1 MKITYLRGKID
12 KDERGRLL
20 HRTAFCGVFFMET
33 CVLCSSK
40 AIINRQEGASRTI
53 YNCPKCGM
61 FVVSDLVEKE
71 VKNKTDE
78 IESYLIARKLA
89 KKDSDT
95 VLISFEKA
103 NLDKDY
109 LQLTVDKIVDFFPKT
124 FSEQME
130 MALRNIGYMSGFPG
144 QEVKIYD
151 IQTAPIFYVR
161 GENQDALA
169 YLMESMRQ
177 AGLVEI
183 KYYGGSFFPFGVT
196 VAPKGWERLES
207 PEKDKGT
214 RKNIF
219 AHSSSGD
226 NKLNSQFFYSAVERI
241 SKECGYN
248 WVGSADLRADTNI
261 TFELVSGVKSS
272 ELVICDF
279 TEQTGGGYYAAAMAH
294 SLGKAC
300 ILTCHE
306 SAKKK
311 LQFDTNQYRVIFWD
325 RQEMLYLELLSTIK
339 AMF

>member
-1 MKITYLRGKID
+1 
-12 KDERGRLL
+12 
-20 HRTAFCGVFFMET
+20 MET

-61 FVVSDLVEKE
+61 YVVSDLVEKE
-71 VKNKTDE
+71 VKTKSDE
-78 IESYLIARKLA
+78 VESYLMTRKLA

-144 QEVKIYD
+144 QEVKVYD
-151 IQTAPIFYVR
+151 IKIAPAFYVR
-161 GENQDALA
+161 GENQDALS

-183 KYYGGSFFPFGVT
+183 KYYGGSLFPFGVT
-196 VAPKGWERLES
+196 VAPKGWEKLES
-207 PEKDKGT
+207 LENKGT
-214 RKNIF
+214 RKNIY
-219 AHSSSGD
+219 AYSSSGD
-226 NKLNSQFFYSAVERI
+226 NKLYSQFFYSSVERI
-241 SKECGYN
+241 AKECGYHF
-248 WVGSADLRADTNI
+248 VRSADMRADTNV
-261 TFELVSGVKSS
+261 TFELVSGVKTS
-272 ELVICDF
+272 ELIVCDF
-279 TEQTGGGYYAAAMAH
+279 TEQTGGGYYAAALAQ
-294 SLGKAC
+294 SLGRNC

-325 RQEMLYLELLSTIK
+325 KQEMLYLELLSTIK
-339 AMF
+339 AII